1 MIFESGDRTS
11 IFWNDVKDPVSI
23 EERAVGGRR
32 LCLPRRGGL
41 ARAQGGALFLE
52 ASSLRAAGALRAP
65 ERVLRRAEAS
75 GVFGFR
81 VRGGR
86 SLQTLA
92 SSCCGN
98 VTLAFSSA
106 VDRDLRALVP

>member
-32 LCLPRRGGL
+32 LCLPHWGGL
-41 ARAQGGALFLE
+41 ARAQGGALLE